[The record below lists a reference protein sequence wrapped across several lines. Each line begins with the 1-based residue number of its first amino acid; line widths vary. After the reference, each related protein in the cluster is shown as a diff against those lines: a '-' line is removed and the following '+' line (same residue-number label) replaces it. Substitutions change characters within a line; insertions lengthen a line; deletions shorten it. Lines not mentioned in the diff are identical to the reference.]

1 MTIAAVPIKF
11 VVGSRKLVAPM
22 RRLETVSLTLKQL
35 LEGEV
40 PPQAALADGC
50 DGYRF
55 LSVPQSQRAAV
66 QERHRSFLIGGMQD
80 YARRYIAMDG
90 SFEDYLAQFSG
101 KTRSTLK
108 RKQRKLAEL
117 SGGALDI
124 EEFTRPDQIER
135 FFAEAVPLSR
145 QTYQT
150 RLLDAGLPEDPGFIA
165 ASKELAAQDRLRA
178 YLLRVDGQVAAYLY
192 LPIEGETLVY
202 AYLGYAPAWAHAS
215 VGTVLQLAALERL
228 YAEQRFSYF
237 DFTEGD
243 GAHKEMF
250 STAAA
255 PACSFYLLRP
265 TAGNRLLLGSLG
277 LFDAG
282 VAGAKR
288 LADRLGLVAA
298 MRKVLRG

>member
-11 VVGSRKLVAPM
+11 VVGSRKLLAAS
-22 RRLETVSLTLKQL
+22 RRLETVSLSLEQL
-35 LEGEV
+35 LAGEV
-40 PPQAALADGC
+40 PPQQALADGC

-55 LSVPQSQRAAV
+55 LSVPQTQRSAV
-66 QERHRSFLIGGMQD
+66 QDRYRGFLTGGQQD

-101 KTRSTLK
+101 RTRSTLK

-117 SGGALDI
+117 SGGTLDI
-124 EEFTRPDQIER
+124 EEFTRPEQIER

-150 RLLDAGLPEDPGFIA
+150 RLLDAGLPEDAAFVA

-178 YLLRVDGQVAAYLY
+178 YLLRVEGKVAAYLY
-192 LPIEGETLVY
+192 LPVEGETLVY
-202 AYLGYAPAWAHAS
+202 AYLGYAPDWAHAS
-215 VGTVLQLAALERL
+215 PGTVLQLAALERL
-228 YAEQRFSYF
+228 FAERRFRYF

-250 STAAA
+250 STAEA

-265 TAGNRLLLGSLG
+265 SLANRLLLGSLG
-277 LFDAG
+277 LFDSG

-288 LADRLGLVAA
+288 LADRLGLVAG